1 MQTFNEK
8 YISESLRCI
17 QSFKAFEGTDELKY
31 EDAIT
36 KVAIMIQALEKSKKH
51 LYFAG
56 NGGSA
61 GITSHLAL
69 DFWKNAN
76 VKAQAFNDSSLLSAV
91 GNDIGFEYV
100 FSKPIEM
107 FAETND
113 MIIAISSSG
122 NSQNIINAAIAG
134 KQKGCYVVTLSGFSD
149 DNKLKILGDMN
160 FHVSSFSYRLVE
172 VFHTL
177 IIHQLL
183 DYKMH
188 ELDGVDIFNK
198 NTKK

>member
-17 QSFKAFEGTDELKY
+17 QSFKAFEGVNEIDYTN
-31 EDAIT
+31 AISKIALT
-36 KVAIMIQALEKSKKH
+36 MQGLEKNGKH

-61 GITSHLAL
+61 SITSHLAL

-76 VKAQAFNDSSLLSAV
+76 IKASAFNDSSLLTAV

-107 FAETND
+107 FAEVGD

-122 NSQNIINAAIAG
+122 NSQNIINAVIAG
-134 KQKGCYVVTLSGFSD
+134 KQKGCYVVTLSGFSEE
-149 DNKLKILGDMN
+149 NKLKQLGDMN
-160 FHVSSFSYRLVE
+160 FHVASYSYGLVE
-172 VFHTL
+172 VLHTF

-188 ELDGVDIFNK
+188 EFDGVDIFNK